1 MTSEI
6 RKEYNMLYKENQDL
20 KAKIQNLRNYY
31 EREKLIG
38 QNKKAIRNFPSRSH
52 KTKIRYKRSCESSNN
67 EEKDDEEK
75 YVYQK
80 RKKQEKNM
88 MTLMAIMMT
97 LMTILMIMQMT
108 NNLFSLFALYWERI

>member
-38 QNKKAIRNFPSRSH
+38 QNKKAIRNFRSRSH
-52 KTKIRYKRSCESSNN
+52 KRKIRYKRSCESSDN
-67 EEKDDEEK
+67 EETDDEEK

-88 MTLMAIMMT
+88 MTFMAIMMT
-97 LMTILMIMQMT
+97 LMMILMIMQMR
-108 NNLFSLFALYWERI
+108 NNLFSLFAIYWERI

>member
-1 MTSEI
+1 MTSDI

-38 QNKKAIRNFPSRSH
+38 QNKKAIRNFRSRSH
-52 KTKIRYKRSCESSNN
+52 KRKIRYKRSCESSDN
-67 EEKDDEEK
+67 EETDDEEK

-80 RKKQEKNM
+80 GKKTRKKYEDIDGNYDDVDDDINDYADDK
-88 MTLMAIMMT
+88 
-97 LMTILMIMQMT
+97 
-108 NNLFSLFALYWERI
+108 